1 MLLWELQWLHLS
13 KLCRS
18 PRWWVLRQ
26 KRPPRPGHRRCQK
39 RNKGPLAAGKAV
51 DVSTLVGRLRT
62 SYPVLRATAVDSALR
77 QLLLA
82 ELVSQC
88 YREGGAVVL
97 PRNLRVHAVDEDRFV
112 EFKNELSGLNA
123 ENVAAVQQKLV

>member
-1 MLLWELQWLHLS
+1 MPKTKQ
-13 KLCRS
+13 
-18 PRWWVLRQ
+18 
-26 KRPPRPGHRRCQK
+26 
-39 RNKGPLAAGKAV
+39 GPLAAGKAV

-82 ELVSQC
+82 ELISQC
-88 YREGGAVVL
+88 YREGGAVLL

-123 ENVAAVQQKLV
+123 ENIAAVQQKLV

>member
-1 MLLWELQWLHLS
+1 MPKTKQ
-13 KLCRS
+13 
-18 PRWWVLRQ
+18 
-26 KRPPRPGHRRCQK
+26 
-39 RNKGPLAAGKAV
+39 GPLAAGKAV

-88 YREGGAVVL
+88 YQEGGAVVL
-97 PRNLRVHAVDEDRFV
+97 PLNLRVHAVDEDHFV
-112 EFKNELSGLNA
+112 GFKKELSGLNA
-123 ENVAAVQQKLV
+123 ENVAVVQQKLV